1 MSKTK
6 GMAVVTEVT
15 EAKQVEC
22 NAGPCKGAVDA
33 CAQRET
39 ETRFMALECAAAA
52 GKALTPGLAKIV
64 AAAGLGDK
72 AYNLAKAKAKDATE
86 SEYLTAAGAK
96 WDSGLLLG
104 AAALADKV
112 DAGDSILRAR
122 GQFLRDVKAKTL
134 AHKSDKSVDVPATP
148 ENGLAGYITAR
159 VIPAI
164 DARPDHSK
172 EIETLCAWAKAR
184 SWIASTFGAAAA
196 GQTRNFEAIA
206 HYKVVVELHKAR
218 KRAVATDEARDS
230 VKIAIVN
237 AQRET
242 AAAFR
247 KALVG
252 AGILDAKAGSTS
264 TSSKPNAGKLV
275 SDLTGPELG
284 AIVAGRPAD
293 MWHVFAAIEADK
305 DLAEALC
312 AWIAERP
319 AIMGRAAAISETNTL
334 ALAKTGS

>member
-1 MSKTK
+1 M
-6 GMAVVTEVT
+6 
-15 EAKQVEC
+15 AKQ
-22 NAGPCKGAVDA
+22 
-33 CAQRET
+33 
-39 ETRFMALECAAAA
+39 
-52 GKALTPGLAKIV
+52 AKQLSGNEKQAEAEVKV
-64 AAAGLGDK
+64 AAAGPPAGALCLVS
-72 AYNLAKAKAKDATE
+72 NLPAAAEAEVAKARDDAALDQSKPARDAVCGAALIYAAAAETE
-86 SEYLTAAGAK
+86 ATTEAAYLAAAGAK

-134 AHKSDKSVDVPATP
+134 AHKDDKDVVVPATP
-148 ENGLAGYITAR
+148 EGGLSGYITAR

-164 DARPDHSK
+164 ASARPDHAK
-172 EIETLCAWAKAR
+172 ELETRCEWAKAR
-184 SWIASTFGAAAA
+184 SWIASEFGPAAA

-206 HYKVVVELHKAR
+206 HYKVLAEVHKAR
-218 KRAVATDEARDS
+218 KRAVATDETRDS
-230 VKIAIVN
+230 VKVAITN

-252 AGILDAKAGSTS
+252 AGILDPKASS
-264 TSSKPNAGKLV
+264 SSSSSKPNAGKLV

-284 AIVAGRPAD
+284 AIVAGRPAELG
-293 MWHVFAAIEADK
+293 HVLSAIEADK

-319 AIMGRAAAISETNTL
+319 AIMGRAAAISEAHSK